1 MNAQNEMS
9 NSQQSYNDEI
19 DLRELA
25 IAFWTKRYV
34 VLVVIVIGFLI
45 GLGVF
50 LGKYGSQTSK
60 EFSYVD
66 ARLTFPTASDS
77 KYPNGLPFAATD
89 IIASQILKDVYEANK
104 IEDFSLHFSDF
115 ASLFSVSPA
124 SPNRMFI
131 DATYKDSLANSKLS
145 MAEIEELNSK
155 YATEIKQD
163 SVGFVRLTFAQ
174 NGSNLLPSSVVNKV
188 LLDTLNYWANFA
200 ITQQGVLDVAI
211 VVPGEVDDY
220 ILENSEY
227 VVISEYLSDIARQ
240 IKTAAERLSKDSLA
254 SMLIDKETGLSSGS
268 ILEQM
273 SDLESFHLNVFKRVF
288 AVTPIANSESDSSL
302 YLRSRIIEVE
312 ETIAELARNGEAVEG
327 IFNAY
332 NSTGN
337 RVANLS
343 NGSGTGTQ
351 SSFTP
356 QYGDA
361 FLSKL
366 MSIGDELS
374 DAKFKQELLNKKME
388 YSITANKLET
398 ELRRLKSALASLTQQ
413 QELPG
418 VERSAVR
425 STLEKEVE
433 YIVQKLRFFS
443 STLNRILLVRSD
455 TVLGK
460 SGALYEVT
468 SAPQSTSGSN
478 NLVAAG
484 IKYAGFGGLG
494 GVFFGGFLAL
504 IMAAFSRKKTSN

>member
-1 MNAQNEMS
+1 
-9 NSQQSYNDEI
+9 
-19 DLRELA
+19 
-25 IAFWTKRYV
+25 
-34 VLVVIVIGFLI
+34 
-45 GLGVF
+45 
-50 LGKYGSQTSK
+50 
-60 EFSYVD
+60 
-66 ARLTFPTASDS
+66 
-77 KYPNGLPFAATD
+77 
-89 IIASQILKDVYEANK
+89 
-104 IEDFSLHFSDF
+104 
-115 ASLFSVSPA
+115 
-124 SPNRMFI
+124 
-131 DATYKDSLANSKLS
+131 
-145 MAEIEELNSK
+145 
-155 YATEIKQD
+155 
-163 SVGFVRLTFAQ
+163 
-174 NGSNLLPSSVVNKV
+174 
-188 LLDTLNYWANFA
+188 
-200 ITQQGVLDVAI
+200 
-211 VVPGEVDDY
+211 
-220 ILENSEY
+220 
-227 VVISEYLSDIARQ
+227 
-240 IKTAAERLSKDSLA
+240 
-254 SMLIDKETGLSSGS
+254 
-268 ILEQM
+268 M